1 MKIGYELT
9 IEQTQKLSMT
19 PELIQAIQILQYN
32 NQELNEYIDKE
43 LLENPILES
52 EYHKESDTEIDIDS
66 LRDQLIQADENVEA
80 YKQWESHSTS
90 DEYSY
95 ENFVAFNYTLTEF
108 LIEQLHFSS
117 LKGQDAEIGRYIIEN
132 IDDNGYLSMSLE
144 EICSVLDVDLDS
156 CERVLDLI
164 HTFEPSGVG
173 ARDLNECLIIQ
184 LASLGELT
192 DEIEF
197 IISNRLKDL
206 ADNKYALISKEVG
219 ISLTE
224 VQEIADLIKTLEP
237 KPGRGFDSDN
247 SIKYILPD
255 IYVEETNGEYIVSAN
270 DGSTPSLHI
279 SSYYNSLTEE
289 AKSDKEL
296 SNYLNNRFNSAMWL
310 MKSIEQ
316 RKKTIYN
323 VASAIVQFQ
332 NDFFAKGER
341 FLKPLTLKQIAE
353 TVGVHE
359 STVSR
364 AINGKYMQC
373 PRGVFELK
381 YFFTGGILNED
392 GSGVSSNSI
401 KSMIKEFV
409 DAEDDK
415 KPLSDSKI
423 SEMLHEKGIDIS
435 RRTVAKYRDDIG
447 ILPSSKRKRF

>member
-247 SIKYILPD
+247 SIKYIIPD
-255 IYVEETNGEYIVSAN
+255 IYVEETNGEYVVSAN

-447 ILPSSKRKRF
+447 IMPSSKRRRF